1 MERAMKKTFVSIALA
16 LLLVPAAAL
25 AFNPELHNED
35 GKSYDY
41 DIVCGGSTTHSKIGG
56 HTTTSLG
63 SGSNCTLK
71 VQGAGSSKLAPNM
84 KCTIKGG
91 SLSCK

>member
-1 MERAMKKTFVSIALA
+1 MRKTIIAIALT
-16 LLLVPAAAL
+16 LLLAPAAW
-25 AFNPELHNED
+25 AFSPELHNED

-56 HTTTSLG
+56 HTTTSLSAG
-63 SGSNCTLK
+63 NNCTLK
-71 VQGAGSSKLAPNM
+71 VQGAGSAKLAPNL

-91 SLSCK
+91 ALSCK

>member
-1 MERAMKKTFVSIALA
+1 MKKTIVAIAFSV
-16 LLLVPAAAL
+16 LLVPAAAR
-25 AFNPELHNED
+25 AFSPELHNED

-56 HTTTSLG
+56 HTTTSLSAG
-63 SGSNCTLK
+63 NNCTLK
-71 VQGAGSSKLAPNM
+71 VQGAGSAKLAPNL

-91 SLSCK
+91 ALSCK

>member
-1 MERAMKKTFVSIALA
+1 MKKTLIAIAFGLFVA
-16 LLLVPAAAL
+16 PAAW
-25 AFNPELHNED
+25 AFSPELHNED

-41 DIVCGGSTTHSKIGG
+41 DLVCGGSTTHSKIGG

-63 SGSNCTLK
+63 SGTNCTLK

-91 SLSCK
+91 ALSCK